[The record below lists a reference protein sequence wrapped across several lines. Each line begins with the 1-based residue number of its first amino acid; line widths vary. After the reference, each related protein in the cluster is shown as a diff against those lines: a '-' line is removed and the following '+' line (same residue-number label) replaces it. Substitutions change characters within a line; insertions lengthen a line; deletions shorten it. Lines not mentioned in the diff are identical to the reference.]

1 MHAGSIID
9 SHGVFFVFVLE
20 TEEGIRHCLITG
32 SQIMNNNVMHGLDP
46 KLGGCTPEFLSLS
59 ERSVRHTHALTSLA
73 RYLLLMGD
81 LSLHPLQS
89 ME

>member
-46 KLGGCTPEFLSLS
+46 KS
-59 ERSVRHTHALTSLA
+59 
-73 RYLLLMGD
+73 
-81 LSLHPLQS
+81 
-89 ME
+89 